1 MFSILTIAML
11 FFKKTRGMRIN
22 MKAFMLL
29 LVIIDVLFGQTG
41 SF

>member
-1 MFSILTIAML
+1 MFSILTIARL
-11 FFKKTRGMRIN
+11 FKKIQGMRIN

-29 LVIIDVLFGQTG
+29 LVITDVLFGQKG

>member
-1 MFSILTIAML
+1 MFSILTIATL
-11 FFKKTRGMRIN
+11 FKKTRGMRIN